1 MGTNGRQFLAQFF
14 DENEPWLLVG
24 ISNSSDQHMKKL
36 MAQREGLC
44 VTLIME
50 RTHDENIH
58 DRIKHVFFVRGTVCR
73 WNIQKMHSESNTF
86 VSRTTGFFTNGTV
99 AESKLALESYLDEHA
114 TEV

>member
-1 MGTNGRQFLAQFF
+1 MADQFLAQFF

-36 MAQREGLC
+36 MAQREGLR

-58 DRIKHVFFVRGTVCR
+58 DRIKHFFLSEELCVDGTFRKCTPNPIR
-73 WNIQKMHSESNTF
+73 
-86 VSRTTGFFTNGTV
+86 
-99 AESKLALESYLDEHA
+99 L
-114 TEV
+114 